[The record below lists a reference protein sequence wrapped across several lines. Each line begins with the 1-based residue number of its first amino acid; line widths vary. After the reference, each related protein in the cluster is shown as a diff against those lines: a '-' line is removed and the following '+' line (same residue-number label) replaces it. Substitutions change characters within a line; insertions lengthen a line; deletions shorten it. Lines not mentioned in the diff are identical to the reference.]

1 MSFHSL
7 PTKTSESFN
16 ANCSLTKC
24 GLVHCA
30 FSKQIQASFTK
41 QLQQKM
47 GARHLR
53 QLSEHSQSGA
63 LLLHDCHRAPRQIPS
78 GLSP

>member
-1 MSFHSL
+1 MSLRSQ

-41 QLQQKM
+41 QLQQKV
-47 GARHLR
+47 GACHL
-53 QLSEHSQSGA
+53 QQNTE
-63 LLLHDCHRAPRQIPS
+63 
-78 GLSP
+78 